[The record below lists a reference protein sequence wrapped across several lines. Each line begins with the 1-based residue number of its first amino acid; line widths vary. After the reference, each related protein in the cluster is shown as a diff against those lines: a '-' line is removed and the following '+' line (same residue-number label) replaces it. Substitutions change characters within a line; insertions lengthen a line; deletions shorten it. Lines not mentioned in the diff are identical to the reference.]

1 MESEMCSRQLGIAV
15 ATVFCVISA
24 EIHAQR
30 WMIDSTKTRR
40 DTLTLPVVEVKDVV
54 DEEHFAITHAPDVQV
69 GMINVGKKTE
79 VIRIADVIG
88 NTATNNPRQAL
99 IGIAGLNMFE
109 NDVTG
114 VNMSIGGRGLN
125 PNRNIHLVTRQ
136 NGYDI
141 SADPYGYPEAYYT
154 PPLEAVS
161 RIDMV
166 RGAGALRYGSQFGG
180 TINFIMAD
188 GPRDRTFAGDV
199 SLTGG
204 GYGFAGLFARVGG
217 TVENTN
223 YVAFV
228 NARHSDGWR
237 ANSQLNHYT
246 GYAAVTTRV
255 TENFRLRADYTHMYF
270 EGKQPG
276 GLTDDQFALDPSV
289 SLRNRNWFRLDW
301 NVASLTADWLISP
314 STSLR
319 SQFFGNKSFRRSVGM
334 TTSITVADTGGARTV
349 NIDEYLNVGN
359 ETTLQHDF
367 EVGTQKWSA
376 LTGVR
381 LYTGSTVRQQGDGT
395 SDSDANYAFTSPQ
408 RLEGSDFTFPTTN
421 VAWFSEIVV
430 RPFARLSI
438 VPGVRVESITT
449 GSDGY
454 YRLRRSASGATP
466 ALDTTITSSEQRTRT
481 VVLGGLGATYDLD
494 DVQFTFNATQNYRA
508 IWFSDLRITIPNYAV
523 DPNIKDESG
532 YTLEAG
538 VRGKIN
544 SLLSWDVT
552 AFMIRYNGRTGEIVQ
567 NINGTSVRVRTNVA
581 DAYSR
586 GVEAL
591 ADLSLTRLFTESKD
605 AVDVHLIFNG
615 TMLDSRYDTPSD
627 TSINGKYVE
636 FAPSAI
642 IRTGFQATYKG
653 LRGSLLVSHTTEQF
667 TDARNTLSSAGATA
681 GKIPAYTVADLTLGY
696 TYDRYSLDVSCN
708 NLFGNSYFTRRTGS
722 YPGPGI
728 IPAEPRNVFATL
740 RVTF

>member
-1 MESEMCSRQLGIAV
+1 MCSRHLGIAV
-15 ATVFCVISA
+15 ATLLCVVAA
-24 EIHAQR
+24 EVHAQR
-30 WMIDSTKTRR
+30 WTIDSTKMRR
-40 DTLTLPVVEVKDVV
+40 DTLNLPVVEVMDVV
-54 DEEHFAITHAPDVQV
+54 DEERFVITHAPDVQI
-69 GMINVGKKTE
+69 GTINVGKKTE
-79 VIRIADVIG
+79 VIRMASVIG

-99 IGIAGLNMFE
+99 MGIAGLNIFD

-125 PNRNIHLVTRQ
+125 PNRNVHLVTRQ

-180 TINFIMAD
+180 TINFVMAD
-188 GPRDRTFAGDV
+188 GSRDRAIGGDV

-204 GYGFAGLFARVGG
+204 GYGFAGLFARIGG

-237 ANSQLNHYT
+237 PNSQLNQLT
-246 GYAAVTTRV
+246 GYAAVTQRLSESV
-255 TENFRLRADYTHMYF
+255 KLRADYTHMYF

-276 GLTDDQFALDPSV
+276 GLTDDQFTRDPSV

-301 NVASLTADWLISP
+301 NLASVTADWMIDEA
-314 STSLR
+314 TTVR
-319 SQFFGNKSFRRSVGM
+319 SQFFGTYSTRSSVGVV
-334 TTSITVADTGGARTV
+334 TSITTPDTGGVRTV
-349 NIDEYLNVGN
+349 NIDTYRNVGN
-359 ETTLQHDF
+359 ETTLQHDGN
-367 EVGTQKWSA
+367 VLGTA
-376 LTGVR
+376 LSFMTGIR
-381 LYTGSTVRQQGDGT
+381 LYTGETQRRQGNGT
-395 SDSDANYAFTSPQ
+395 AGADANYAFTSPQ
-408 RLEGSDFTFPTTN
+408 RLEGSDFTFPTMN
-421 VAWFSEIVV
+421 AAWFTELVL
-430 RPFARLSI
+430 RPVERLSI
-438 VPGVRVESITT
+438 TPGVRVERIATS
-449 GSDGY
+449 SEGY
-454 YRLRRSASGATP
+454 YRFRQQAI
-466 ALDTTITSSEQRTRT
+466 DTTISSREERART
-481 VVLGGLGATYDLD
+481 VMLGGLGLAYDFDNVRL
-494 DVQFTFNATQNYRA
+494 TFNATQNYRA
-508 IWFSDLRITIPNYAV
+508 IWFSDLRVTIPNYAV
-523 DPNIKDESG
+523 DANIKDESG

-538 VRGKIN
+538 VRGRIT
-544 SLLSWDVT
+544 SILSWDVT
-552 AFMIRYNGRTGEIVQ
+552 GFMIRYNGKTGEIVQ

-586 GVEAL
+586 GIEAL
-591 ADLSLTRLFTESKD
+591 ADLSVTRLFTESVD
-605 AVDVHLIFNG
+605 AVDVHVIFNG

-627 TSINGKYVE
+627 TSINGKHVE
-636 FAPSAI
+636 YAPSAI
-642 IRTGFQATYKG
+642 IRTGLQATYKG
-653 LRGSLLVSHTTEQF
+653 LRGSFLVSHTTEQF
-667 TDARNTLSSAGATA
+667 TDAKNTLSSANATA

-708 NLFGNSYFTRRTGS
+708 NLFGNSFFTRRTGS